1 VTTRQDV
8 LPINPDLV
16 WDYDIPDDEHQDEA
30 FRRWYVGRVLTRGQM
45 QDIQDLGLRTI
56 HAYLPALILPI
67 RIRRFWRWYFDQPD
81 VEARYGPVDSS
92 AA

>member
-1 VTTRQDV
+1 MTRQDV

-16 WDYDIPDDEHQDEA
+16 WDYEIPDDEHQDEA

-45 QDIQDLGLRTI
+45 RDIQDLGLRTI
-56 HAYLPALILPI
+56 HAYLPDLILPV
-67 RIRRFWRWYFDQPD
+67 RIRRFWQWYFDRPD
-81 VEARYGPVDSS
+81 VKARYGPVDSS

>member
-1 VTTRQDV
+1 
-8 LPINPDLV
+8 
-16 WDYDIPDDEHQDEA
+16 
-30 FRRWYVGRVLTRGQM
+30 M

-56 HAYLPALILPI
+56 HAYLHDLILPI
-67 RIRRFWRWYFDQPD
+67 RIRRFWLWYFDQPD